1 MSYHIRFIFDDV
13 RNVSLS
19 ELEFALKD
27 IDANYKFD
35 RDESDET
42 EAILMFGDEEYGQV
56 FMNLPNDGLF
66 DEEITEL
73 IEFLEDTEG
82 ENKQKVLNTLQNSK
96 QLLCLRV
103 LDQGRE
109 SEETLIK
116 IDPIWKWCFENRKG
130 LMQADLEGY
139 YDASGLILEVK

>member
-1 MSYHIRFIFDDV
+1 MSYHIRFIFDDD

-27 IDANYKFD
+27 TDESYKLD

-66 DEEITEL
+66 DEEISEL
-73 IEFLEDTEG
+73 IEFLEDTKG
-82 ENKQKVLNTLQNSK
+82 ENKQKVVNTLQNSK
-96 QLLCLRV
+96 QLLCIRV

>member
-1 MSYHIRFIFDDV
+1 MSYHLRFIFNNDEK
-13 RNVSLS
+13 VSLS
-19 ELEFALKD
+19 ELEIALKD
-27 IDANYKFD
+27 IDEDYKLD
-35 RDESDET
+35 RDEDDET
-42 EAILMFGDEEYGQV
+42 EAILMFGGEEYGQV

-66 DEEITEL
+66 DEEIEEL
-73 IEFLEDTEG
+73 IEFLEDSEG

-96 QLLCLRV
+96 QLLCIRV

-116 IDPIWKWCFENRKG
+116 IDPLWKWCFENRNG

-139 YDASGLILEVK
+139 YDASDLILEVK

>member
-1 MSYHIRFIFDDV
+1 MSYHIRFIFDDD

-19 ELEFALKD
+19 ELESALKD
-27 IDANYKFD
+27 IDESYKLD
-35 RDESDET
+35 RDKGDET

-66 DEEITEL
+66 DEEIAEL
-73 IEFLEDTEG
+73 IKFIEDTEG

-96 QLLCLRV
+96 QLLCIRV